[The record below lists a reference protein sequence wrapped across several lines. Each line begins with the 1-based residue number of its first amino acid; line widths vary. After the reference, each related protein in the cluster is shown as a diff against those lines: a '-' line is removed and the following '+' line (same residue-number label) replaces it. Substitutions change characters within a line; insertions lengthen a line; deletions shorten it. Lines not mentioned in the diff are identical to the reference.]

1 MKKYIYIIG
10 LLLFLWS
17 CQEDEVMQW
26 QGKTCIYFSYMD
38 PTSND
43 KFSNDIA

>member
-10 LLLFLWS
+10 LLVFSLWS

-26 QGKTCIYFSYMD
+26 QGKT
-38 PTSND
+38 
-43 KFSNDIA
+43 